1 MKKNP
6 ENEKFVKL
14 GVTLLAVVLI
24 GLIAAQVLAMGSSI
38 LGAIGNI
45 GTILTPF
52 LYGAVIA
59 YILSP
64 VCNVIEKFLGR
75 FFGDRKGLI
84 SGLAIAGALLF
95 ALLIIVLLL
104 VLVIPSVV
112 KSISGLIA
120 ALPAQ
125 LNSFNAWLHDLLEAN
140 PDLQETWD
148 ETAAEVTAAI
158 NSWLNTDLAPLVQTL
173 IGMLSSQVMNI
184 VNVAYNLFLGILIS
198 VYMMAGR
205 RRFAVQARMF
215 LGGLVPKKWADVIE
229 EEVRYADRMFNG
241 FLVGRIVD
249 AVIVG
254 VICFIFTSIA
264 GFESAVLVSVIVG
277 VTNTIPMFGPFLGA
291 IPCAL
296 LLLLENP
303 MHCLIFLIFIVI
315 LQQVDGNLIGPR
327 VVGQRTG
334 VSSFWVLFS
343 VILFGGLWGIVG
355 MIIGVPLF
363 AVLYDILKKLI
374 RIGLRHWK
382 RDDLLPSEETET
394 AASPQMPAPETEERT

>member
-1 MKKNP
+1 MKRNP

-14 GVTLLAVVLI
+14 GLTLLAVVLI
-24 GLIAAQVLAMGSSI
+24 GLIAAQMLSQGSTI
-38 LGAIGNI
+38 LGAVGNI
-45 GTILTPF
+45 GSILTPF

-75 FFGDRKGLI
+75 FLGDRKGLI
-84 SGLAIAGALLF
+84 SGLAIVGALLF
-95 ALLIIVLLL
+95 AILIIVVLLI
-104 VLVIPSVV
+104 LVIPSVV
-112 KSISGLIA
+112 QSISGLIA
-120 ALPAQ
+120 SLPSQMA
-125 LNSFNAWLHDLLEAN
+125 SFNAWLHELLEEN
-140 PDLQETWD
+140 PDLQEMWD

-158 NSWLNTDLAPLVQTL
+158 NSWLSTDLSPMLQSL
-173 IGMLSSQVMNI
+173 IAMLSSQVMNI
-184 VNVAYNLFLGILIS
+184 VNIAYNLFLGVLIS
-198 VYMMAGR
+198 IYMMGSR
-205 RRFAVQARMF
+205 RKFARQAKMF
-215 LGGLVPKKWADVIE
+215 LGGIVPKKWADVIE
-229 EEVRYADRMFNG
+229 EEVHYADRMFNG

-254 VICFIFTSIA
+254 VICFIFTSLC

-291 IPCAL
+291 IPSAI

-303 MHCLIFLIFIVI
+303 MHCLIFLIFIVV
-315 LQQVDGNLIGPR
+315 LQQVDGNIIGPR
-327 VVGQRTG
+327 VVGQKTG

-363 AVLYDILKKLI
+363 AVLYDIVRKLI
-374 RIGLRHWK
+374 YIGLRHWK
-382 RDDLLPSEETET
+382 RDDLLAPGAAASEPAETET
-394 AASPQMPAPETEERT
+394 GSRP